1 MLIATTAFSSRHPI
15 AMGSTIKIDD
25 FVGFVSSQSIDANRF
40 LSRELFVFRFAIFY
54 FDMN

>member
-40 LSRELFVFRFAIFY
+40 LSRELFVFRFAVFY
-54 FDMN
+54 FDTN